1 MDFEDVSLNDFDF
14 IEDFYDSD
22 SFEVDSSDV
31 SSGEILAYSDSVSG
45 NDVSDND
52 GFVMF
57 SDLSSDSTDYSEVLT
72 EIQLELREINYNFN
86 VCIGIS
92 LLCIAFYFSKRLI
105 NFFKE

>member
-1 MDFEDVSLNDFDF
+1 MDFEDVSLNDFGF
-14 IEDFYDSD
+14 IEDSYVADSG
-22 SFEVDSSDV
+22 EVDFSDV
-31 SSGEILAYSDSVSG
+31 SSGEVLVNSSSISD

-52 GFVMF
+52 GFTLL
-57 SDLSSDSTDYSEVLT
+57 SDLSADPTDYTEILT
-72 EIQLELREINYNFN
+72 EIEYELGEVNNNLN